1 MKTEIKI
8 ECGLIPQSAMWC
20 PGGII
25 GAPCCY
31 YCDRAG
37 ICPDMCR
44 NHPDKCGK
52 YGNTDITK
60 TRRTHKMDME
70 EVRQMREDRMN
81 GMKLEDVA
89 EKYHVSVNT
98 VKYRIRKLEGQQ

>member
-1 MKTEIKI
+1 M
-8 ECGLIPQSAMWC
+8 
-20 PGGII
+20 

-37 ICPDMCR
+37 ICPDTCK
-44 NHPDKCGK
+44 NHPDKCGE
-52 YGNTDITK
+52 YNTDGTK
-60 TRRTHKMDME
+60 VRKTPNKMDME

-98 VKYRIRKLEGQQ
+98 VKYRIRKLRKLEGQQ